1 MAERLQRKEKKDG
14 KKESEEKSSKEIQEE
29 IREEEKKIRRP
40 KNKAPRSF
48 RGSRIENGGFLF
60 RVLS

>member
-1 MAERLQRKEKKDG
+1 MTAQLQRKEKKDG
-14 KKESEEKSSKEIQEE
+14 KKESEEKSSEEIQKE

-48 RGSRIENGGFLF
+48 RVSRIENGGFLF
-60 RVLS
+60 TVLS